1 MIVIKIILIILQ
13 FSFFVI
19 CTLRC
24 IENESKAMGFC
35 AVLWFVYA
43 ILNICSLMILVLAR
57 C

>member
-1 MIVIKIILIILQ
+1 MIVTKIILIILQ

-24 IENESKAMGFC
+24 IENESKALGFC
-35 AVLWFVYA
+35 AALWLICA
-43 ILNICSLMILVLAR
+43 ILNLCSLLAR